1 MCARVGDTNVNDRVQ
16 IRIIFSGLAAS
27 GIVGPQD
34 IVVAEMLRYT
44 HDMLGIGV
52 GISRARGGSRGRFL
66 GYWWVLLVGVGFN
79 PNNMSVAVR
88 QGVR

>member
-1 MCARVGDTNVNDRVQ
+1 MNDRVQ

-52 GISRARGGSRGRFL
+52 GIGWARGGNGGRFL
-66 GYWWVLLVGVGFN
+66 GYWWVFLVGVGVN
-79 PNNMSVAVR
+79 PNDMFGYSVAVR

>member
-1 MCARVGDTNVNDRVQ
+1 M
-16 IRIIFSGLAAS
+16 S
-27 GIVGPQD
+27 PKD
-34 IVVAEMLRYT
+34 IVVSEMLRYM

-52 GISRARGGSRGRFL
+52 GISRARGGNGGRFL